1 MSNEIL
7 DVGRVPFSGLRRILA
22 ILLARVSGVVSRRLQ
37 RGGGTAL
44 PGLLAENVSPDLL
57 GYLLGQAPAG
67 TVFVTG
73 TNGKTTTAAL
83 LRNIVAAEGR
93 SVLHNAT
100 GSNLT
105 RGVLS
110 MLLAH
115 TTWHGRLGVAPDTVA
130 VLELDEAA
138 IVQALRQHQPS
149 CIVVTN
155 LFRDQLDRYGEVQT
169 IAARLRTAFAEL
181 DASTGLLLNGD
192 DPLVASL
199 GENYRGPVRYFGLED
214 PRLARATIELA
225 ADSHYCPHDST
236 PLTYATAYYGH
247 LGDYSCPACGW
258 QRPKCDVLAARVAL
272 RGFAGADLTVSLT
285 EEEVSLRLHVPGLYN
300 VYNALAAVAAAWF
313 LDLSAGAIAA
323 GLKATTS
330 AFGRAEL
337 IDVGEN
343 KTRLLL
349 IKNPIGA
356 DQVLQLLTAEAEP
369 LHVLAILQDR
379 AADGHDVSWIW
390 DVDFECLAAAAVTAG
405 GRRAEDMAVRMKYAG
420 VERIS
425 VVRDIERA
433 FDQAL
438 GGAPA
443 GETLFVLAT
452 YTGML
457 AMRKILAERGYV
469 RRYWEDPA

>member
-1 MSNEIL
+1 MSNETF
-7 DVGRVPFSGLRRILA
+7 DDGRIPFSRLRRILA
-22 ILLARVSGVVSRRLQ
+22 ILLARVSGVVSRRMQ

-57 GYLLGQAPAG
+57 GHLLGQVPAG

-83 LRNIVAAEGR
+83 LRNIIAAQGR
-93 SVLHNAT
+93 PVLHNAT

-115 TTWHGRLGVAPDTVA
+115 TAWHGSLRVAPDTFA

-169 IAARLRTAFAEL
+169 IAARLRTAFADL
-181 DASTGLLLNGD
+181 GTSTGLLLNGD

-199 GENYRGPVRYFGLED
+199 GENYRGPVQYFGLED
-214 PRLARATIELA
+214 PSRARATIELA
-225 ADSHYCPHDST
+225 ADSHYCPHDTT

-258 QRPKCDVLAARVAL
+258 KRPKCAVRATRVAL
-272 RGFAGADLTVSLT
+272 RGFAGADLTVSLL
-285 EEEVSLRLHVPGLYN
+285 EQAVSLRLHVPGLYN

-313 LDLSAGAIAA
+313 FDTTREAIAA
-323 GLKATTS
+323 GLGTTTT

-337 IDVGEN
+337 IDVGQSEA
-343 KTRLLL
+343 RLLL

-356 DQVLQLLTAEAEP
+356 DQVLRLLAAEAGP

-390 DVDFECLAAAAVTAG
+390 DVDFECLAAGAVTAS

-438 GGAPA
+438 SGMPS
-443 GETLFVLAT
+443 GETLYVLAT